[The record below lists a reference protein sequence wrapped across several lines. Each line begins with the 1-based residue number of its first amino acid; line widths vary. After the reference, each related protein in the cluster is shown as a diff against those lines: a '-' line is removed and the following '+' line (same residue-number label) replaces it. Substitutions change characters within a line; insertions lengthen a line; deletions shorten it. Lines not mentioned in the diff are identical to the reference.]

1 MSCQTE
7 STFALENTQD
17 AERAKP
23 AWPVASPR
31 QHFEITQGKKR
42 GEQLG
47 AFQHLLGALLTDLGP
62 WSVRLPDGRE
72 GENCF
77 YNRKVSRE
85 FWHFQLPRAA
95 AAVIGVRIN
104 RLTRG

>member
-7 STFALENTQD
+7 STFALENTHG

-23 AWPVASPR
+23 ARPVASPR

-62 WSVRLPDGRE
+62 WSVRLPDGAGGTAFII
-72 GENCF
+72 GESAGNSGIF
-77 YNRKVSRE
+77 NYPV
-85 FWHFQLPRAA
+85 QQ
-95 AAVIGVRIN
+95 
-104 RLTRG
+104 RL

>member
-7 STFALENTQD
+7 STFALENTHD

-23 AWPVASPR
+23 ARPVASPR

-62 WSVRLPDGRE
+62 WSVRLPDGWDG
-72 GENCF
+72 GETAFILGGSAGNSGIF
-77 YNRKVSRE
+77 NYPE
-85 FWHFQLPRAA
+85 QQ
-95 AAVIGVRIN
+95 
-104 RLTRG
+104 RL

>member
-7 STFALENTQD
+7 STFALENTHG

-23 AWPVASPR
+23 ARPVASPR

-42 GEQLG
+42 GEQLR

-62 WSVRLPDGRE
+62 WSVRLPDGAGGTAFII
-72 GENCF
+72 GESAGNSGIF
-77 YNRKVSRE
+77 NYPV
-85 FWHFQLPRAA
+85 QQ
-95 AAVIGVRIN
+95 
-104 RLTRG
+104 RL